1 MNTPLMSSHSSISN
15 QFSWIQFSHS
25 VMSDSLQPHG
35 RQHPRLP
42 CPSPTPGACS
52 NSCPSSQWYH
62 PTNSSSVGPFSSH
75 LQSVPVSGPFPMSQ
89 FFPSGGQSIVVSAS
103 ASVLP
108 MNMQDWFPLGLTG
121 SISLQRDSQESNT
134 TIQKHPFFGTQPY
147 LWSNSHISMWLLE
160 KRQFWLYGLLLA
172 NWCLCFL
179 ICCLVSSQLSF
190 QGSSVP

>member
-75 LQSVPVSGPFPMSQ
+75 LQSFPVSGPFPMSQ

-103 ASVLP
+103 ASVHNISVIYFHSLTNHDNNNDNLYVISNQMTISGNFLKHLP
-108 MNMQDWFPLGLTG
+108 CSFLSIFLSAPSLCVSLSSLFWKLSSFMGL
-121 SISLQRDSQESNT
+121 SDSLFVT
-134 TIQKHPFFGTQPY
+134 V
-147 LWSNSHISMWLLE
+147 
-160 KRQFWLYGLLLA
+160 A
-172 NWCLCFL
+172 
-179 ICCLVSSQLSF
+179 
-190 QGSSVP
+190 SVLHSLRK